1 MTRHRVHVAEGR
13 SERVDRL
20 LASAIV
26 GASRRRIQQLLCAH
40 LVRIDGRIV
49 RKGDMIRGER
59 IVEVEILA
67 PLRVEIAAEA
77 EPAVPV
83 LVEDSSFVALDKP
96 AGRPSHVLRAS
107 DRDSIA
113 NFLAACFPEC
123 VGAGDSPLDGGLVH
137 RLDTATSGVIVAA
150 RSRDAWLALRRQ
162 FREGTIEKRYL
173 AVVDG
178 AVLEPG
184 EISRPIAPHPR
195 SRRKVLVLQEGAISA
210 HAKGA
215 LTRYRPLAAGRHS
228 TLLEVEIPTGRMHQI
243 RAHLASIAHAVVG
256 DVTYGEREI
265 PEGRHLLHAARLG
278 FDHPREGSRVVIES
292 PPPADFVRAI
302 QRLGLPLPP
311 RR

>member
-1 MTRHRVHVAEGR
+1 MIRRRVHVAEGR

-20 LASAIV
+20 LAAAIV
-26 GASRRRIQQLLCAH
+26 GASRRRIQQLLSAH

-49 RKGDMIRGER
+49 RKGDVIRGER
-59 IVEVEILA
+59 IVEVELLA
-67 PLRVEIAAEA
+67 PLRVEVVAEA
-77 EPAVPV
+77 EPAVPL

-96 AGRPSHVLRAS
+96 AGRPSHVLRTS

-113 NFLAACFPEC
+113 NFLAARFPEC
-123 VGAGDSPLDGGLVH
+123 VAAGDSPLEGGLVH

-178 AVLEPG
+178 TLLEPG
-184 EISRPIAPHPR
+184 EICRSIAPHPR
-195 SRRKVLVLQEGAISA
+195 SRRKVLVLQEGESSA
-210 HAKGA
+210 HARTA
-215 LTRYRPLAAGRHS
+215 VTRYRPLATGRHS

-243 RAHLASIAHAVVG
+243 RAHFAAIAHAVIG
-256 DVTYGEREI
+256 DAIYGEREI
-265 PEGRHLLHAARLG
+265 AEGRHLLHAARLG
-278 FDHPREGSRVVIES
+278 FDHPRDGSRVIVET
-292 PPPADFVRAI
+292 PPPADFVRALH
-302 QRLGLPLPP
+302 RLGLPLPP